1 MAGNGGNGS
10 GTMGK
15 VLLGLAAGVA
25 IGLMVAPM
33 PGKELREKLGQKMK
47 ECCPCSGWGSNEQQ
61 DPCCGDTDKA

>member
-10 GTMGK
+10 GTLGK

-25 IGLMVAPM
+25 IGLLVAPM

-47 ECCPCSGWGSNEQQ
+47 ECCPCAGLPSDDGEA
-61 DPCCGDTDKA
+61 PCCGDGDRA